1 VPYPNE
7 HAARILHPNAFVP
20 DSFASWA
27 LSGGVRIIL
36 GRLKGES
43 NTTVQAYRFPVRVF
57 TEEQAKE
64 WLTEHDIEYIAFE
77 PATGSEGASVEPE
90 SKAVSEWRVGASRDL
105 PIHER
110 REWNASNAKKRV
122 FKWAGFDDG
131 EPDGKK
137 AKLAF
142 LIYDAANP
150 DIRAS
155 YKLPFADFRDGELFA
170 VDAALRAAASRLPQT
185 DITEAEKERGRSVLD
200 TYFEKMEN
208 KTMTDSTK
216 EAEVHYYPDYA
227 GDLLVT
233 FGTEVKALGDG
244 KVGGY
249 LVRFGSSDQPDLE
262 GDFFDGETDFGNHT
276 STPVFYH
283 HGLDETLGQRVIGKG
298 ELKTDEV
305 GIWIT
310 AQLNL
315 RDGWE
320 KAIYDLVKRQKM
332 GWSSGTAPHLVARE
346 DAGGAKHIK
355 TWLLGLDASITPNPA
370 EPRQTGVVS
379 LKSIV
384 VSNSPLTIETEV
396 EPEVERQGVPQVPKV
411 DTISEANLVSQE
423 RTMSDEIKVADD
435 TIIEQTPAEA
445 PEPTAALSADDV
457 SAIAAKAAQE
467 AAGAAIEAF
476 KAEKAPAPDAGTVHN
491 VNAKKVT
498 SLGFADD
505 HVKAFEHYCRTG
517 DGKAYMEASEY
528 GTKALSEGTD
538 SAGGYLV
545 PTPVAENV
553 AGIKADKSVVR
564 LAGASVM
571 ETGLKVLSVPTDAGS
586 TAAFAIVSE
595 GGAVDSTDPVFGQTN
610 ISSYMFNRL
619 VRISDEL
626 ASDNEGRLM
635 PFLEKWF
642 GQAAAKAENQYFLG
656 GSGSG
661 QPAGAITDGTVTVTA
676 ASTTAVTAAEIV
688 ELYYDAK
695 EYRENGVWVMDP
707 ATEGAVRA
715 LTGNPFSFAMSE
727 HGGNIPENYVPTG
740 GNTSTDVLM
749 GKPAFTSVE
758 VGDLAASRKAIV
770 FGDWSYYYILDYPKN
785 RFTIR
790 RLNELYA
797 GNSQIGLLAS
807 FRTGGA
813 LVQATALSVL
823 QMAAS

>member
-1 VPYPNE
+1 MPYPNE
-7 HAARILHPNAFVP
+7 HAARVLHPNDFVP

-36 GRLKGES
+36 GRLKGET
-43 NTTVQAYRFPVRVF
+43 NTTVQAYRFPVRLF
-57 TEEQAKE
+57 TAEQAKE
-64 WLTEHDIEYIAFE
+64 WLQEHDVEYVRFE
-77 PATGSEGASVEPE
+77 PATEGASMEQE
-90 SKAVSEWRVGASRDL
+90 SKAVSEWRVGASREL

-110 REWNASNAKKRV
+110 REWNSANAKQRV
-122 FKWAGFDDG
+122 FKWAGFDDD
-131 EPDGKK
+131 EPDGSK

-155 YKLPFADFRDGELFA
+155 YKLPFADYRDGELFA

-185 DITEAEKERGRSVLD
+185 DISDDEKERARSVLD
-200 TYFEKMEN
+200 RYFEKMEN
-208 KTMTDSTK
+208 KTMAQ
-216 EAEVHYYPDYA
+216 EAKVHPEQT
-227 GDLLVT
+227 DLLVSS
-233 FGTEVKALGDG
+233 GAEVKALGDG

-249 LVRFGSSDQPDLE
+249 LVRFGSAEQPDLE
-262 GDFFDGETDFGNHT
+262 GDFFNVETDFGDHT
-276 STPVFYH
+276 TTPVFYH
-283 HGLDETLGQRVIGKG
+283 HGLDDNIGQRIIGTG
-298 ELKTDEV
+298 ELKTDEI

-315 RDGWE
+315 RDKWE

-332 GWSSGTAPHLVARE
+332 GWSSGTAPHLVGRE
-346 DAGGAKHIK
+346 DSGSAKHIK

-379 LKSIV
+379 LKSLV
-384 VSNSPLTIETEV
+384 VSNSPLAIETEV
-396 EPEVERQGVPQVPKV
+396 EPEVERQGVPQVLEV
-411 DTISEANLVSQE
+411 DTISEANLLSQE
-423 RTMSDEIKVADD
+423 KKMSDEIKATDEA
-435 TIIEQTPAEA
+435 IIEETRTEA

-457 SAIAAKAAQE
+457 SAIAAKAAQQ
-467 AAGAAIEAF
+467 AASAAIESF
-476 KAEKAPAPDAGTVHN
+476 KAEKAPTPEAGTLDN

-517 DGKAYMEASEY
+517 DGKAYIEASEY
-528 GTKALSEGTD
+528 GTKALSEATD

-553 AGIKADKSVVR
+553 AGIKADRSVVR
-564 LAGASVM
+564 LAGATVM

-595 GGAVDSTDPVFGQTN
+595 GGAVDATDPTFGQTN

-619 VRISDEL
+619 VKISDEL

-676 ASTTAVTAAEIV
+676 ASATAVTAAEIV

-740 GNTSTDVLM
+740 GNTSTDILM